1 MKEKGKKQRGKNS
14 DSLLKVFPGLIYFFS
29 FDVHLFLAI
38 LFFFFF
44 FGIIR
49 VLFSLPM
56 VIVIFF
62 LYMSFLSFIFSIKF
76 YRKVVPFSIIVI
88 TSI

>member
-44 FGIIR
+44 S
-49 VLFSLPM
+49 VSLES
-56 VIVIFF
+56 FF
-62 LYMSFLSFIFSIKF
+62 LS
-76 YRKVVPFSIIVI
+76 PW
-88 TSI
+88 